1 MITKIKKSF
10 LVLILALLAFAYA
23 EDTSIPGVYR
33 YRLENGLEL
42 FIAENNS
49 APLAYIEIAVRAG
62 AVTQNPE
69 NAGLF
74 HLYEHMMFKG
84 NEKYEN
90 QKAFM
95 EGADE
100 LGQIGQNGSTSI
112 DRVNYFF
119 TIPSDLVRNGLEFWS
134 YAVRTP
140 KLDEQELENEK
151 AVVLSE
157 INAHFSDPS
166 YLRTAELFC
175 TMFPDSPWR
184 TDPSG
189 NPVNVQQATADTLR
203 QIQKDY
209 YIPANSAIFVGGN
222 VDHEEVYYNA
232 LQIFSDWENPPEMV
246 PVANTENKNPLSSDK
261 KLVFVNPGASSGLI
275 QAGYYLRGPDGETDA
290 SDTYAADVWLKVANN
305 PNSVLA
311 KTFVSE
317 PSLGIP
323 QSDYV
328 GASYPTRRLTS
339 LIGFYATMLAS
350 DSEPTEQSYGIG
362 KVHSYTNTKASL
374 NPVDKAEKFLSVLKE
389 KAVPAMLDTEKF
401 FSGFGLPLV
410 KQHLEDERIYS
421 LESAQSILAILSV
434 TWSTCGSDYFFAYDE
449 NIAQVTEEDVAQFI
463 RNYIENKNGAL
474 IVTVSPD
481 VWEKYKQQFIGRGYE
496 EITAEKALWFKSY
509 TGAKSENE

>member
-1 MITKIKKSF
+1 MIANLKKSF
-10 LVLILALLAFAYA
+10 FGLFLALLAFAYA

-33 YRLENGLEL
+33 YRFENGLEL
-42 FIAENNS
+42 FVAENNA

-90 QKAFM
+90 QQAFM
-95 EGADE
+95 DGADE
-100 LGQIGQNGSTSI
+100 LGQIDQNGSTSI

-119 TIPSDLVRNGLEFWS
+119 TIPSDLVRKGLEFWS

-166 YLRTAELFC
+166 YLCTAELFN
-175 TMFPDSPWR
+175 TMFPENPWR

-189 NPVNVQQATADTLR
+189 NPVNIERATADTLR
-203 QIQKDY
+203 EIQKDY

-222 VDHEEVYYNA
+222 VDHEEVYYNV
-232 LQIFSDWENPPEMV
+232 LQIFSDWENPPELL
-246 PVANTENKNPLSSDK
+246 PSAATESKNPLSADK

-275 QAGYYLRGPDGETDA
+275 QIGYYLRGPDGETDA

-305 PNSVLA
+305 PNSVFA
-311 KTFVSE
+311 QTFVSE
-317 PSLGIP
+317 SSLGIP

-328 GASYPTRRLTS
+328 AASYLTQRLTS
-339 LIGFYATMLAS
+339 LIGIYATMLAS
-350 DSEPTEQSYGIG
+350 GEEEGEQSYGIG
-362 KVHSYTNTKASL
+362 RVHPYTKSVL
-374 NPVDKAEKFLSVLKE
+374 NPVDKSEKFLSVLKE
-389 KAVPAMLDTEKF
+389 KVVPAMLDSEKF
-401 FSGFGLPLV
+401 FSAFGLNLV
-410 KQHLEDERIYS
+410 KQQLEDERIYS
-421 LESAQSILAILSV
+421 LESAKSILGILSS

-449 NIAQVTEEDVAQFI
+449 NIAQVTEENVVQFI
-463 RNYIENKNGAL
+463 RDYIQDKNGTL
-474 IVTVSPD
+474 IVTISPD
-481 VWEKYKQQFIGRGYE
+481 IWKDYKTQFMARGYE

-509 TGAKSENE
+509 QADKTERE